1 MPKPREIAVRVLQ
14 RREHGGAFVEELL
27 EDALDRNALSP
38 VDRRLVQELVYGV
51 VRHQATLDWLIDR
64 KATGRAQKP
73 SLRILVR
80 LGLYQLFWLDRIPD
94 HAAVHETVQ
103 IARHLG
109 FAAQA
114 GFVNAV
120 LRGYSRERDAT
131 AALLDELKSRTP
143 SLGYSHPAWLCD
155 RWEQRWGRQP
165 MLRLLEWNNTAPK
178 NFARVN
184 ALKTDAAQ
192 LATRWQNEGV
202 SFAPRSWDWTGD
214 RLVCELESHPP
225 LSRLP
230 SFQEGWFYVQDPSTL
245 LAVHELDP
253 QPGENVLD
261 FCAAPGGKTTFVAQR
276 MQNRGRIIA
285 QDIHPERLELIRENC
300 ARLGVTNVETA
311 LVSEDASASGSSP
324 FDRILVDAPCS
335 NTGVMRRRV
344 DLRWRL
350 RLTEIERLSAAQ
362 LEMLQQAARALKP
375 GGTLVYSTCSLEPE
389 ENHAVVEE
397 FLTRHPAF
405 RLERERTLLPFVDGV
420 DGVCVARFKR
430 MS

>member
-1 MPKPREIAVRVLQ
+1 MQVLQ

-27 EDALDRNALSP
+27 EEALNRNALSP

-73 SLRILVR
+73 SLRILMR

-94 HAAVHETVQ
+94 HAAVHETVR
-103 IARHLG
+103 ITKHLG

-120 LRGYSRERDAT
+120 LRGYARERDAT
-131 AALLDELKSRTP
+131 TALLDELKAQTP

-165 MLRLLEWNNTAPK
+165 MLRLLEWNNTSPK
-178 NFARVN
+178 NFARLN
-184 ALKTDAAQ
+184 ALKTDAAR

-202 SFAPRSWDWTGD
+202 SFAARSWDWTGD
-214 RLVCELESHPP
+214 SVVCELEGHPA
-225 LSRLP
+225 LNRLP

-253 QPGENVLD
+253 QPGEHVLD
-261 FCAAPGGKTTFVAQR
+261 FCAAPGGKTTLVAQR
-276 MQNRGRIIA
+276 MQNRGRITA

-311 LVSEDASASGSSP
+311 LVSEGASASASAP

-389 ENHAVVEE
+389 ENHSVVET
-397 FLTRHPAF
+397 FLSRHPAF

-420 DGVCVARFKR
+420 DGACVARFKR
-430 MS
+430 VS